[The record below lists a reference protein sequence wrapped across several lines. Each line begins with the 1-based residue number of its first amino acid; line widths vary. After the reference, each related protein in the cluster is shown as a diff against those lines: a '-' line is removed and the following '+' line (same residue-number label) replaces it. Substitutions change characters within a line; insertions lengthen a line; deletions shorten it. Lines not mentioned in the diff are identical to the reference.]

1 LTLSGAVAG
10 VEIHKPKATHNWR
23 EFLTEIGTIVCGILI
38 ALGLEQAVEALHSHH
53 LVEQAEE
60 AMRGEI
66 INDDGPQ
73 AYVRLAVAPCLSHQL
88 DGLRAALDKRIA
100 PEAFGKLAA
109 SYQPVLRT
117 WDDQALKAAQGS
129 GVLSAMGPKKL
140 NQWSEIYVQIP
151 NLRDDASTESDALK
165 HLRLTRFKSGAW
177 TQAHVDELSDVLDT
191 LESANRK
198 TTANSAA
205 QIVFMKGNGLELP
218 VAAEK
223 RALAEAHQGY
233 GDCVVQPDL
242 SGMEALR
249 SAQVVTPEQQALAIT
264 KLMGR

>member
-1 LTLSGAVAG
+1 M
-10 VEIHKPKATHNWR
+10 EIHKPKATHNWR

-73 AYVRLAVAPCLSHQL
+73 AYVRLAIAPCLSGQL
-88 DGLRAALDKRIA
+88 DRLRAAVDQRMA

-109 SYQPVLRT
+109 SYRPELRT
-117 WDDQALKAAQGS
+117 WDDQAWTAAQAS

-140 NQWSEIYVQIP
+140 GRWSQIYVQIP
-151 NLRDDASTESDALK
+151 HLAEDVRAERDGLT

-177 TQAHVDELSDVLDT
+177 TQARVDELSDIIDA
-191 LESANRK
+191 LESANRG
-198 TTANSAA
+198 TTSHSAA
-205 QIVFMKGNGLELP
+205 QIIFMKINGLELP
-218 VAAEK
+218 AAAEK
-223 RALAEAHQGY
+223 TALAEARRSY

-242 SGMEALR
+242 RAMEALR
-249 SAQVVTPEQQALAIT
+249 SVQVVTPEQQALAIK